1 MDWLNTYKHLVAA
14 FKLLW
19 LLTVAPKMLKEEH
32 IQALKDWMFKL
43 EDIGK
48 KVEGPGDSQIWSH
61 IR

>member
-1 MDWLNTYKHLVAA
+1 MDWFNTYKHLVAV
-14 FKLLW
+14 FKLQW

-32 IQALKDWMFKL
+32 IQASKDGMLKL

-48 KVEGPGDSQIWSH
+48 KVVGSGDSQIWSH